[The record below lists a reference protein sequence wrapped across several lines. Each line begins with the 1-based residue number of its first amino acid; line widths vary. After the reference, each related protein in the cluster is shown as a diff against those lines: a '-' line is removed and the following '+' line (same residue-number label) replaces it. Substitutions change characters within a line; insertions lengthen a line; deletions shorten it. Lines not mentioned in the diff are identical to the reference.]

1 MNSIAISEVHEGNFC
16 LLTFAAARAFRLAS
30 YSPLL
35 PGFGLVL
42 LQDVRHECGRQSSR
56 HITSRQLM
64 RPAGMDN
71 PLKIT
76 DERIFDPRQNEMV
89 ARRVSVWL

>member
-1 MNSIAISEVHEGNFC
+1 
-16 LLTFAAARAFRLAS
+16 
-30 YSPLL
+30 
-35 PGFGLVL
+35 
-42 LQDVRHECGRQSSR
+42 
-56 HITSRQLM
+56 M

-71 PLKIT
+71 PLNIT